1 MCKPNQ
7 QITYVASLHQ
17 TASIRC
23 EVEAV
28 PSDVTFRWEFTNS
41 VHKHYDLQHI
51 AKGLVSVAAYRPE
64 TPADYGT
71 LFCWANNSVGYQ
83 QTSCF
88 FTVIA
93 PGNFFITIEM
103 IKAVKF
109 VITVKIFK
117 TILYISYLISSL

>member
-93 PGNFFITIEM
+93 PGNF
-103 IKAVKF
+103 
-109 VITVKIFK
+109 
-117 TILYISYLISSL
+117 L